1 MSAPTAASS
10 RRGAVSR
17 FLAWTDG
24 LPGHGW
30 WVFPALAVLLFSY
43 AHAILWVTGRVPF
56 GGVEPLIAVGVVY
69 GPFLLAILAAANF
82 VSKRS
87 LVAFWP
93 ATGWP
98 DEDRAAW
105 EAAFADTPGP
115 WGWVSLAIGVPLALG
130 SFLSAPTALLGQGTD
145 RFVLLVA
152 YLPALVLGY
161 SMAPAAFVHTLRQLR
176 LVARI
181 HREATAIDP
190 FDRGPVYAFSRL
202 TVLTGLG
209 YVLVGYYSLTVN
221 GAFTAGNLLAVGA
234 LVISLVIGVGTFVV
248 PLWGIHERLGDE
260 KAILLRGV
268 EERVGR
274 ISTEMYRRIDAGE
287 FDGSKVMSDALGGV
301 TTLRDRIQRLPTWPW
316 PPQLLR
322 GFISALILP
331 LVIYVLTR
339 LVSTRVG

>member
-1 MSAPTAASS
+1 
-10 RRGAVSR
+10 
-17 FLAWTDG
+17 

-30 WVFPALAVLLFSY
+30 WVFPALGVLLFGC
-43 AHAILWVTGRVPF
+43 AHAIVWATGRVPF
-56 GGVEPLIAVGVVY
+56 GVIEPTITVGVAY

-98 DEDRAAW
+98 QADRPDW
-105 EAAFADTPGP
+105 EAAFVITPGP
-115 WGWVSLAIGVPLALG
+115 WGWVSLAIGVPLAIG
-130 SFLSAPTALLGQGTD
+130 SFLSAPTSSFGVGGD
-145 RFVLLVA
+145 RLILFVA

-161 SMAPAAFVHTLRQLR
+161 AMAPAAFVHTVRQLR

-221 GAFTAGNLLAVGA
+221 GAFSAGNLLAVAA
-234 LVISLVIGVGTFVV
+234 LAASVIVGIATFVV
-248 PLWGIHERLGDE
+248 PLWGIHERLVDE
-260 KAILLRGV
+260 KAILVRGV
-268 EERVGR
+268 EDRVGR
-274 ISTEMYRRIDAGE
+274 IATEMYRRIDAGE
-287 FDGSKVMSDALGGV
+287 FDGSKVMSDALAGV

-322 GFISALILP
+322 GFVSALILP

-339 LVSTRVG
+339 LVSARFG

>member
-1 MSAPTAASS
+1 MPAST
-10 RRGAVSR
+10 RPGAVSR
-17 FLAWTDG
+17 FLVWTDG

-30 WVFPALAVLLFSY
+30 WVFPALAVLLFGW
-43 AHAILWVTGRVPF
+43 AHAILWATGRLPF
-56 GGVEPLIAVGVVY
+56 GAISPVIAVGIFY
-69 GPFLLAILAAANF
+69 GPFLLGVLAAANF

-98 DEDRAAW
+98 DDDRAGWA
-105 EAAFADTPGP
+105 AAFVDTPGP
-115 WGWVSLAIGVPLALG
+115 WGWVALLIGVPLAIG
-130 SFLSAPTALLGQGTD
+130 SFLSAPTDLLGQGGD
-145 RFVLLVA
+145 RFVLLLA
-152 YLPALVLGY
+152 YLPALILGY

-176 LVARI
+176 LVSMI

-221 GAFTAGNLLAVGA
+221 GAFTAGNLLAIGA
-234 LVISLVIGVGTFVV
+234 LVFSLVVGIGTFVV
-248 PLWGIHERLGDE
+248 PLWGIHERLVDE
-260 KAILLRGV
+260 KAILVRGV
-268 EERVGR
+268 DERVSR
-274 ISTEMYRRIDAGE
+274 IATEMYRRIDAGE
-287 FDGSKVMSDALGGV
+287 FDGSKVVSDALAGV

-322 GFISALILP
+322 GFVSALILP

-339 LVSTRVG
+339 LASTRFG